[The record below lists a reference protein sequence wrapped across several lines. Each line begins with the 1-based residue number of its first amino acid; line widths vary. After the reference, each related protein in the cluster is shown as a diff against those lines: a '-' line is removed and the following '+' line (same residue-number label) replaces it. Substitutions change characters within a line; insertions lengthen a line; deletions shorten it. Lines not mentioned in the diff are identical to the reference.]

1 MKEIEW
7 NRTHFINE
15 YQREQYEKAK
25 LAAEKLRQHPLTA
38 EQLRAKCKRLKELV
52 EEAEMKER
60 AERKEKKELS
70 KKY

>member
-60 AERKEKKELS
+60 ELRKLKKNRS
-70 KKY
+70 QD